1 MNENNNRAELEML
14 TFGSTWDISHSFST
28 LSFGSVP
35 YVVCK
40 IPVDFIFGCGFS
52 FQCMKRSWN
61 TNVFMIIVIKKQRW
75 NQKLGTEYM

>member
-28 LSFGSVP
+28 LSFGCVPCSVQNP
-35 YVVCK
+35 RRLN
-40 IPVDFIFGCGFS
+40 FGCGFS
-52 FQCMKRSWN
+52 RMKRSWN
-61 TNVFMIIVIKKQRW
+61 TNVFMIIVIRKQRW

>member
-1 MNENNNRAELEML
+1 MNENNNHAELEML

-52 FQCMKRSWN
+52 F
-61 TNVFMIIVIKKQRW
+61 
-75 NQKLGTEYM
+75 